1 MDKAVGSSAPTGDL
15 LPPEGRP
22 LILVVDDDELFL
34 EACTRLLAVMGFE
47 VEQARDG
54 SEALE
59 RTRQRDYRVILL
71 DVKMPNLDGLSC
83 LRQIKAEGCR
93 ADVVM
98 VTGISDVRTVVE
110 VMKAGACDVITKPF
124 QATDLVTR
132 IGGLLKESPSGDTS
146 QPAESAQEGIDR
158 RRQSSD
164 RRRQSD
170 RRRRDDDRRQGDD
183 RRRRTVDPLVAYI
196 REHAVEINARQD
208 VAEALNTTSEMV
220 SERVHQAT
228 GLFFRQYLHS
238 CRIDK
243 AKTLLETTDLSVAQV
258 AARTGFA
265 TVQHFSRI
273 FSSVAEI
280 SPRKY
285 RQQRDDG

>member
-1 MDKAVGSSAPTGDL
+1 MEKGIDSSSPTGDL

-22 LILVVDDDELFL
+22 LILVVDDDAIFL
-34 EACTRLLAVMGFE
+34 EACTRLLAAMGFE
-47 VEQARDG
+47 VERARDG

-59 RTRQRDYRVILL
+59 LARQRDYRMILL

-83 LRQIKAEGCR
+83 LRQLKAEGCR

-98 VTGISDVRTVVE
+98 VTGMSDVRTIVE

-132 IGGLLKESPSGDTS
+132 IGNLLNGAPSGGAS
-146 QPAESAQEGIDR
+146 QPTQVQEGIDR
-158 RRQSSD
+158 RQQD
-164 RRRQSD
+164 GDRRQSGD
-170 RRRRDDDRRQGDD
+170 RRRRVDDRRQSRD
-183 RRRRTVDPLVAYI
+183 RRTLSMDPLIAYI
-196 REHAVEINARQD
+196 REHAVEIHARRD
-208 VAEALNTTSEMV
+208 VAAALNTTAEMV

-228 GLFFRQYLHS
+228 GQFFRQYLHT

-243 AKTLLETTDLSVAQV
+243 AKTLLETTDLPIAEV

-273 FSSVAEI
+273 FSTVAEV

-285 RQQRDDG
+285 RQRRVKG